1 MNPFRTHSG
10 VVAPIDRENVDT
22 DAIIPKQF
30 LKSIR
35 KTGFG
40 QNLFDEWRYLDPG
53 FPGQDPT
60 TRKPNPDFV
69 LNQPRYQ
76 PGPYGS
82 EGASVLIA
90 RKNFGCGSSR
100 EHAPWALDQYGF
112 RCVIAP
118 SFADIFFNNCFKN
131 GLLPIVLPEAAVA
144 KLFDELAAFPG
155 YKLTID
161 LDKQLVVKGDGESI
175 PFEVQAFRRYCL
187 MNGFD
192 DIGLTLRHADKI
204 KAFEAERLA
213 AKPWLA
219 NSLPV

>member
-1 MNPFRTHSG
+1 MQKFTVHTG
-10 VVAPIDRENVDT
+10 LVAPMDRENVDT

-30 LKSIR
+30 LKSIH

-40 QNLFDEWRYLDPG
+40 PNLFDEWRYLDAG

-76 PGPYGS
+76 
-82 EGASVLIA
+82 GASVLLA

-112 RCVIAP
+112 RAIIAP
-118 SFADIFFNNCFKN
+118 SYADIFFNNSFKN
-131 GLLPIVLPEAAVA
+131 GLLPIVLPEAQVA
-144 KLFDELAAFPG
+144 ALFDACLAFPG
-155 YKLTID
+155 YTLTVD
-161 LDKQLVVKGDGESI
+161 LKRQVVIQPQGEEL
-175 PFEVQAFRRYCL
+175 PFEVQAFRKYCL
-187 MNGFD
+187 LNGFD
-192 DIGLTLRHADKI
+192 DISLTLLQSDKI

-213 AKPWLA
+213 TKPWLA
-219 NSLPV
+219 HTTAAGV